1 MIIMIAMAWFA
12 KTKAFHQVA
21 SAEKIMTHHKNHNHL
36 RSILIMGA
44 PLRKAA
50 HKP

>member
-1 MIIMIAMAWFA
+1 MIEFDN
-12 KTKAFHQVA
+12 TKVLLRVA
-21 SAEKIMTHHKNHNHL
+21 SAEKIMIHHKNHNHL
-36 RSILIMGA
+36 RSILITGA